1 MSKKKVPF
9 SNAGID
15 DLPNDKPAVYKILTR
30 SGKPNYIGTAKRGRV
45 RERLREHLGK
55 IPGERVQIEQ
65 VHRIRDAQKRESRA
79 IKRSNPKYNTQRK
92 QR

>member
-45 RERLREHLGK
+45 RGRLREHLRE

-65 VHRIRDAQKRESRA
+65 FHRIRDAQKREAGA
-79 IKRSNPKYNTQRK
+79 IKKAKPKYNTQQK